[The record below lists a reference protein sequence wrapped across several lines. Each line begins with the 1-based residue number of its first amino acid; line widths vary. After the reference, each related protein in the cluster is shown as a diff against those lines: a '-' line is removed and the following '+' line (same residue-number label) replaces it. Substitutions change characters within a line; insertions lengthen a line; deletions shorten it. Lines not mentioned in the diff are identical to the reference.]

1 MECSG
6 LERQANWNQVWGL
19 EERTQ
24 DVAHLLKKRVIY
36 SVCPPALPSP
46 LPPQCSD
53 LSNVVQIE
61 TYSITYALAWIWQRL
76 SELWW
81 KEGAEQ
87 ALKVKVKF
95 LEPLELLP
103 ATPQKKKKKNHLS
116 SVVSNASFLKHLL
129 RSCRKAHGCKYQAL
143 LKLLLSWWLIMTL
156 TSTTGLMGRLSF
168 MISSP
173 SWQLHTTN
181 ILYVTRWRR

>member
-81 KEGAEQ
+81 KE

-103 ATPQKKKKKNHLS
+103 ATPQKKKKRTISAVLS
-116 SVVSNASFLKHLL
+116 VM
-129 RSCRKAHGCKYQAL
+129 
-143 LKLLLSWWLIMTL
+143 LLSWSTYLGHVAKL
-156 TSTTGLMGRLSF
+156 TAANIRHCSNCYCHGDW
-168 MISSP
+168 
-173 SWQLHTTN
+173 SWHWPL
-181 ILYVTRWRR
+181 RRV